1 MDEHNQ
7 YSLVLIFLS
16 DPMLR
21 KIIKQI
27 KLILSTYPR
36 RHLYLLLLGIIF
48 LISLVFFSSLN
59 LDSNPQREAL
69 ISKIPI
75 EKLDFDLDVEAGI
88 NNSIQLKSA
97 EIKRNDSLFSIL
109 RRLGIEEKNIVDL
122 VNSDRSNLLAQIK
135 IGKTLEVGISLS
147 NEVIF
152 LNYIR
157 DFKSGVR
164 AEKSGEV
171 YKIEEYELNTEK
183 YRVFKNIEIKNSLYV
198 DGLKKGLPDSVI
210 MDLVYIFGWD
220 IDFVHDIR
228 PGDSYSLIY
237 EEVFVNGEKKLDGD
251 ILIAEFINRD
261 RKYTAIRYKLK
272 NGFSEYF
279 SPEGKNVK
287 KAFLRSPVKFSY
299 ISSSYNLKRRHPIL
313 HKVRAHTG
321 VDYAASRG
329 TPVRTT
335 GDGTVVFADKK
346 GGYGNLVEIK
356 HTEDYSTRYAHLN
369 KFHPKIK
376 VGRKVKQSETI
387 GYVGKTGTATGYHLH
402 YEFRVNGKHTNPV
415 TVKLPN
421 AKPIH
426 ENDKKSYGLHA
437 KKILTDLKN
446 YQNLSF

>member
-1 MDEHNQ
+1 
-7 YSLVLIFLS
+7 
-16 DPMLR
+16 MLR
-21 KIIKQI
+21 KILKQI
-27 KLILSTYPR
+27 KLIFSSYPR
-36 RHLYLLLLGIIF
+36 RHLYLLLVGIIF
-48 LISLVFFSSLN
+48 LISMTIFSSIKIDSNSPKEALFSQVSMEELD
-59 LDSNPQREAL
+59 LDSAVGAETFNV
-69 ISKIPI
+69 I
-75 EKLDFDLDVEAGI
+75 KL
-88 NNSIQLKSA
+88 KRA

-109 RRLGIEEKNIVDL
+109 KRLGIGEKNIVNL
-122 VNSDRSNLLAQIK
+122 VNSDRGNLLAQIK
-135 IGKTLEVGISLS
+135 IGKTLEVGINDS
-147 NEVIF
+147 NIVIS
-152 LNYIR
+152 LNYIK

-171 YKIEEYELNTEK
+171 YEIEEYELNTEK
-183 YRVFKNIEIKNSLYV
+183 YRVFKNIEINNSLYV
-198 DGLKKGLPDSVI
+198 DGLKEGLPDSVI

-261 RKYTAIRYKLK
+261 RTHTAIRYKLQ

-279 SPEGKNVK
+279 SLEGRNVK

-313 HKVRAHTG
+313 HKIRAHTG

-369 KFHPKIK
+369 KFHSKIK
-376 VGRKVKQSETI
+376 VGKKVNQSETI
-387 GYVGKTGTATGYHLH
+387 GYVGRTGTATGDHLH
-402 YEFRVNGKHTNPV
+402 YEFRVNGKHTNPL

-426 ENDKKSYGLHA
+426 ENDKDSYGLHA
-437 KKILTDLKN
+437 KKILADLKK

>member
-1 MDEHNQ
+1 
-7 YSLVLIFLS
+7 
-16 DPMLR
+16 MLR
-21 KIIKQI
+21 KILKQI
-27 KLILSTYPR
+27 KLIFSSYPR
-36 RHLYLLLLGIIF
+36 RHLYLLLVGIIF
-48 LISLVFFSSLN
+48 LISMTIFSSIKIDSNSPKEALFSQVSMEELD
-59 LDSNPQREAL
+59 LDSAVGAETFNV
-69 ISKIPI
+69 I
-75 EKLDFDLDVEAGI
+75 KL
-88 NNSIQLKSA
+88 KRA

-109 RRLGIEEKNIVDL
+109 KRLGIEEKNIVTL

-135 IGKTLEVGISLS
+135 IGKTLEVGINDS
-147 NEVIF
+147 NIVIS
-152 LNYIR
+152 LNYIK

-164 AEKSGEV
+164 AEKRGEV
-171 YKIEEYELNTEK
+171 YEIEEYELNTEK
-183 YRVFKNIEIKNSLYV
+183 YRVFKNIEINNSLYV
-198 DGLKKGLPDSVI
+198 DGLKEGLPDSVI

-261 RKYTAIRYKLK
+261 RTHTAIRYKLQ

-279 SPEGKNVK
+279 SLEGRNVK

-313 HKVRAHTG
+313 HKIRAHTG

-369 KFHPKIK
+369 KFHSKIK
-376 VGRKVKQSETI
+376 VGKKVKQSETI
-387 GYVGKTGTATGYHLH
+387 GYVGRTGTATGDHLH
-402 YEFRVNGKHTNPV
+402 YEFRVNGKHTNPL

-426 ENDKKSYGLHA
+426 ENDKDSYGLHA
-437 KKILTDLKN
+437 KKILADLKK

>member
-1 MDEHNQ
+1 
-7 YSLVLIFLS
+7 
-16 DPMLR
+16 MLR
-21 KIIKQI
+21 KILKQI
-27 KLILSTYPR
+27 KLIFSSYPR
-36 RHLYLLLLGIIF
+36 RHLYLLLVGVIF
-48 LISLVFFSSLN
+48 LISMTIFSSIKIDSNSPKEALFSQVSIEELG
-59 LDSNPQREAL
+59 LDSAVGAETFNV
-69 ISKIPI
+69 I
-75 EKLDFDLDVEAGI
+75 KL
-88 NNSIQLKSA
+88 KRA

-109 RRLGIEEKNIVDL
+109 KRLGIEEKNIVTL

-135 IGKTLEVGISLS
+135 IGKTLEVGINDS
-147 NEVIF
+147 NIVIS
-152 LNYIR
+152 LNYIK

-171 YKIEEYELNTEK
+171 YEIEEYELNTEK
-183 YRVFKNIEIKNSLYV
+183 YRVFKNIEINNSLYV
-198 DGLKKGLPDSVI
+198 DGLKEGLPDSVI

-251 ILIAEFINRD
+251 ILIAEFINQD
-261 RKYTAIRYKLK
+261 RTHTAIRYKLH

-279 SPEGKNVK
+279 SLEGRNVK

-313 HKVRAHTG
+313 HKIRAHTG

-369 KFHPKIK
+369 KFHSKIK
-376 VGRKVKQSETI
+376 VGKKVTQSETI
-387 GYVGKTGTATGYHLH
+387 GYVGRTGTATGDHLH
-402 YEFRVNGKHTNPV
+402 YEFRVNGKHTNPL

-426 ENDKKSYGLHA
+426 ENDKDSYGLHA
-437 KKILTDLKN
+437 KKILADLKK

>member
-1 MDEHNQ
+1 MTLFSN
-7 YSLVLIFLS
+7 I
-16 DPMLR
+16 
-21 KIIKQI
+21 KIDSNSPKEALFSQVSMEELDLESAVEAETSNFI
-27 KLILSTYPR
+27 KLKR
-36 RHLYLLLLGIIF
+36 
-48 LISLVFFSSLN
+48 
-59 LDSNPQREAL
+59 
-69 ISKIPI
+69 
-75 EKLDFDLDVEAGI
+75 
-88 NNSIQLKSA
+88 A

-109 RRLGIEEKNIVDL
+109 KRLGIEEKNIVTL

-135 IGKTLEVGISLS
+135 IGKTLEVGINDS
-147 NEVIF
+147 NIVIS
-152 LNYIR
+152 LNYIK

-171 YKIEEYELNTEK
+171 YEIEEYELNTEK
-183 YRVFKNIEIKNSLYV
+183 YRVFKNIEINNSLYV
-198 DGLKKGLPDSVI
+198 DGLKEGLPDSVI

-228 PGDSYSLIY
+228 LGDSYSLIY

-261 RKYTAIRYKLK
+261 RTHTAIRYKLQ

-279 SPEGKNVK
+279 SLEGRNVK

-313 HKVRAHTG
+313 HKIRAHTG

-369 KFHPKIK
+369 KFHSKIK
-376 VGRKVKQSETI
+376 VGGKVKQSETI
-387 GYVGKTGTATGYHLH
+387 GYVGRTGTAPGDHLH
-402 YEFRVNGKHTNPV
+402 YEFRVNGKHTNPL

-426 ENDKKSYGLHA
+426 ENDKDSYGLYA
-437 KKILTDLKN
+437 EKILADLKN

>member
-1 MDEHNQ
+1 
-7 YSLVLIFLS
+7 
-16 DPMLR
+16 MLR
-21 KIIKQI
+21 KILKQI
-27 KLILSTYPR
+27 KLIFSSYPR
-36 RHLYLLLLGIIF
+36 RHLYLLLVGVIF
-48 LISLVFFSSLN
+48 LISMTIFSSIKIDSNSPKEALFSQVSLEELD
-59 LDSNPQREAL
+59 LDSAVGAETFNV
-69 ISKIPI
+69 I
-75 EKLDFDLDVEAGI
+75 KL
-88 NNSIQLKSA
+88 KRA

-109 RRLGIEEKNIVDL
+109 KRLGIEEKNIVTL

-135 IGKTLEVGISLS
+135 IGKTLEVGINDS
-147 NEVIF
+147 NIVIS
-152 LNYIR
+152 LNYIK

-171 YKIEEYELNTEK
+171 YEIEEYELNTEK
-183 YRVFKNIEIKNSLYV
+183 YRVFKNIEINNSLYV
-198 DGLKKGLPDSVI
+198 DGLKEGLPDSVI

-261 RKYTAIRYKLK
+261 RTHTAIRYKLQ

-279 SPEGKNVK
+279 SLEGRNVK

-313 HKVRAHTG
+313 HKIRAHTG

-369 KFHPKIK
+369 KFHSKIK
-376 VGRKVKQSETI
+376 VGKKVNQSETI
-387 GYVGKTGTATGYHLH
+387 GYVGRTGTATGDHLH
-402 YEFRVNGKHTNPV
+402 YEFRVNGKHTNPL

-426 ENDKKSYGLHA
+426 ENDKDSYGLHA
-437 KKILTDLKN
+437 KKILADLKK

>member
-1 MDEHNQ
+1 
-7 YSLVLIFLS
+7 
-16 DPMLR
+16 MLR
-21 KIIKQI
+21 KILKQI
-27 KLILSTYPR
+27 KLIFSSYPR
-36 RHLYLLLLGIIF
+36 RHLYLLLVGIIF
-48 LISLVFFSSLN
+48 LISMTIFSSIKIDSNSPKEALFSQVSMEELD
-59 LDSNPQREAL
+59 LDST
-69 ISKIPI
+69 
-75 EKLDFDLDVEAGI
+75 VEAETFNFI
-88 NNSIQLKSA
+88 KLKRE

-109 RRLGIEEKNIVDL
+109 KRLGIEEKNIVTL

-135 IGKTLEVGISLS
+135 IGKTLEVGINDS
-147 NEVIF
+147 NIVIS
-152 LNYIR
+152 LNYIK

-164 AEKSGEV
+164 AEKRGEV
-171 YKIEEYELNTEK
+171 YEIEEYELNTEK
-183 YRVFKNIEIKNSLYV
+183 YRVFKNIEINNSLYA
-198 DGLKKGLPDSVI
+198 DGIKEALPDSVI

-261 RKYTAIRYKLK
+261 RTHTAIRYKLQ

-279 SPEGKNVK
+279 SLEGRNVK
-287 KAFLRSPVKFSY
+287 KAFLRSPVEFSY
-299 ISSSYNLKRRHPIL
+299 ISSSYNLNRRHPIL

-335 GDGTVVFADKK
+335 GDGTVVFVGKK

-369 KFHPKIK
+369 KFHSKIK
-376 VGRKVKQSETI
+376 VGKKVKQSETI
-387 GYVGKTGTATGYHLH
+387 GYVGRTGTATGDHLH

-426 ENDKKSYGLHA
+426 ENDKDSYDLYA
-437 KKILTDLKN
+437 KKIIADLKK

>member
-1 MDEHNQ
+1 
-7 YSLVLIFLS
+7 
-16 DPMLR
+16 MLR
-21 KIIKQI
+21 KILKQI
-27 KLILSTYPR
+27 KLIFSSYPR
-36 RHLYLLLLGIIF
+36 RHLYLLLVGIIF
-48 LISLVFFSSLN
+48 LISMTIFSSIKIDSNSPKEALFSQVSMEELD
-59 LDSNPQREAL
+59 LDSA
-69 ISKIPI
+69 
-75 EKLDFDLDVEAGI
+75 VEAETFNVI
-88 NNSIQLKSA
+88 KLKRA

-109 RRLGIEEKNIVDL
+109 KRLGIEEKNIVNL
-122 VNSDRSNLLAQIK
+122 VNSDRGNLLAQIK
-135 IGKTLEVGISLS
+135 IGKTLEVGINDS
-147 NEVIF
+147 NIVIS
-152 LNYIR
+152 LNYIK

-171 YKIEEYELNTEK
+171 YEIEEYELNTEK
-183 YRVFKNIEIKNSLYV
+183 YRVFKNIEINNSLYV
-198 DGLKKGLPDSVI
+198 DGIKEALPDSVI

-261 RKYTAIRYKLK
+261 RTHTAIRYKLQ

-279 SPEGKNVK
+279 SLEGRNVK

-313 HKVRAHTG
+313 HKIRAHTG

-335 GDGTVVFADKK
+335 GDGTVVFVGKK

-369 KFHPKIK
+369 KFHSKIK
-376 VGRKVKQSETI
+376 VGKKVKQSETI
-387 GYVGKTGTATGYHLH
+387 GYVGRTGTATGDHLH

-426 ENDKKSYGLHA
+426 ENDKDSYGLHA
-437 KKILTDLKN
+437 KKIIADLKK

>member
-1 MDEHNQ
+1 
-7 YSLVLIFLS
+7 
-16 DPMLR
+16 MLR
-21 KIIKQI
+21 KILKQI
-27 KLILSTYPR
+27 KLIFSSYPR
-36 RHLYLLLLGIIF
+36 RHLYLLLVGIIF
-48 LISLVFFSSLN
+48 LISMTIFSSIKIDSNSPKEALFSQVSMEELD
-59 LDSNPQREAL
+59 LDSAVGAETFNV
-69 ISKIPI
+69 I
-75 EKLDFDLDVEAGI
+75 KL
-88 NNSIQLKSA
+88 KRA

-109 RRLGIEEKNIVDL
+109 KRLGIEEKNIVTL

-135 IGKTLEVGISLS
+135 IGKTLEVGINDS
-147 NEVIF
+147 NIVIS
-152 LNYIR
+152 LNYIK

-164 AEKSGEV
+164 AEKRGEV
-171 YKIEEYELNTEK
+171 YEIEEYELNTEK
-183 YRVFKNIEIKNSLYV
+183 YRVFKNIEINNSLYA
-198 DGLKKGLPDSVI
+198 DGIKEALPDSVI

-261 RKYTAIRYKLK
+261 RTHTAIRYKLQ

-279 SPEGKNVK
+279 SLEGRNVK
-287 KAFLRSPVKFSY
+287 KAFLRSPVEFSY

-335 GDGTVVFADKK
+335 GDGTVVFVGKK

-369 KFHPKIK
+369 KFHSKIK
-376 VGRKVKQSETI
+376 VGKKVKQSETI
-387 GYVGKTGTATGYHLH
+387 GYVGRTGTATGDHLH

-426 ENDKKSYGLHA
+426 ENDKDSYDLHA
-437 KKILTDLKN
+437 KKIIADLKK

>member
-1 MDEHNQ
+1 
-7 YSLVLIFLS
+7 
-16 DPMLR
+16 MLR
-21 KIIKQI
+21 KILKQI
-27 KLILSTYPR
+27 KLIFSSYPR
-36 RHLYLLLLGIIF
+36 RHLYLLLVGIIF
-48 LISLVFFSSLN
+48 LISMTIFSSIKIDSNSPKEALFSQVSMEELD
-59 LDSNPQREAL
+59 LDSAVGAETFNV
-69 ISKIPI
+69 I
-75 EKLDFDLDVEAGI
+75 KL
-88 NNSIQLKSA
+88 KRA

-109 RRLGIEEKNIVDL
+109 KRLGIGEKNIVNL
-122 VNSDRSNLLAQIK
+122 VNSDRGNLLAQIK
-135 IGKTLEVGISLS
+135 IGKTLEVGINDS
-147 NEVIF
+147 NIVIS
-152 LNYIR
+152 LNYIK

-164 AEKSGEV
+164 AEKRGEV
-171 YKIEEYELNTEK
+171 YEIEEYELNTEK
-183 YRVFKNIEIKNSLYV
+183 YRVFKNIEINNSLYA
-198 DGLKKGLPDSVI
+198 DGIKEALPDSVI

-261 RKYTAIRYKLK
+261 RTHTAIRYKLQ

-279 SPEGKNVK
+279 SLEGRNVK
-287 KAFLRSPVKFSY
+287 KAFLRSPVEFSY

-313 HKVRAHTG
+313 HKIRAHTG

-329 TPVRTT
+329 TPVRAT

-369 KFHPKIK
+369 KFHSKIK
-376 VGRKVKQSETI
+376 VGKKVNQSETI
-387 GYVGKTGTATGYHLH
+387 GYVGRTGTATGDHLH
-402 YEFRVNGKHTNPV
+402 YEFRVNGKHTNPL

-426 ENDKKSYGLHA
+426 ENDKDSYGLHA
-437 KKILTDLKN
+437 KKILADLKK

>member
-1 MDEHNQ
+1 
-7 YSLVLIFLS
+7 
-16 DPMLR
+16 MLR
-21 KIIKQI
+21 KILKQI
-27 KLILSTYPR
+27 KLIFSSYPR
-36 RHLYLLLLGIIF
+36 RHLYLLLVGIIF
-48 LISLVFFSSLN
+48 LISMTLFSN
-59 LDSNPQREAL
+59 IKIDSNSPKEAL
-69 ISKIPI
+69 FSQVSM
-75 EKLDFDLDVEAGI
+75 EELDLESAVEAETSNFI
-88 NNSIQLKSA
+88 KLKRA

-109 RRLGIEEKNIVDL
+109 KRLGIEEKNIVTL

-135 IGKTLEVGISLS
+135 IGKTLEVGISDF
-147 NEVIF
+147 NKVIS
-152 LNYIR
+152 LNYIK

-164 AEKSGEV
+164 AKKSGEV
-171 YKIEEYELNTEK
+171 YEIEEYELNTEK
-183 YRVFKNIEIKNSLYV
+183 YRVFKNIEINNSLYV
-198 DGLKKGLPDSVI
+198 DGLKEGLPDSVI

-261 RKYTAIRYKLK
+261 RTHTAIRYKLQ

-279 SPEGKNVK
+279 SLEGRNVK

-313 HKVRAHTG
+313 HKIRAHTG

-369 KFHPKIK
+369 KFHSKIK
-376 VGRKVKQSETI
+376 VGEKVKQSETI
-387 GYVGKTGTATGYHLH
+387 GYVGRTGTATGDHLH
-402 YEFRVNGKHTNPV
+402 YEFRVNGKHTNPL

-426 ENDKKSYGLHA
+426 ENDKDSYGLHA
-437 KKILTDLKN
+437 KKILADLKN

>member
-1 MDEHNQ
+1 
-7 YSLVLIFLS
+7 
-16 DPMLR
+16 MLR
-21 KIIKQI
+21 KILKQI
-27 KLILSTYPR
+27 KLIFSSYPR
-36 RHLYLLLLGIIF
+36 RHLYLLLVGIIF
-48 LISLVFFSSLN
+48 LISITLFSN
-59 LDSNPQREAL
+59 IKIDSNSPKEAL
-69 ISKIPI
+69 FSQVSM
-75 EKLDFDLDVEAGI
+75 EELDLESAVEAETSNFI
-88 NNSIQLKSA
+88 KLKRA

-109 RRLGIEEKNIVDL
+109 KRLGIEEKNIVTL

-135 IGKTLEVGISLS
+135 IGKTLEVGISDF
-147 NEVIF
+147 NKVIS
-152 LNYIR
+152 LNYIK

-164 AEKSGEV
+164 AKKSGEV
-171 YKIEEYELNTEK
+171 YEIEEYELNTEK
-183 YRVFKNIEIKNSLYV
+183 YRVFKNIEINNSLYV
-198 DGLKKGLPDSVI
+198 DGLKEGLPDSVI

-261 RKYTAIRYKLK
+261 RTHTAIRYKLQ

-279 SPEGKNVK
+279 SLEGRNVK

-313 HKVRAHTG
+313 HKIRAHTG

-369 KFHPKIK
+369 KFHSKIK
-376 VGRKVKQSETI
+376 VGGKVKQSETI
-387 GYVGKTGTATGYHLH
+387 GYVGRTGTATGDHLH
-402 YEFRVNGKHTNPV
+402 YEFRVNGKHTNPL

-426 ENDKKSYGLHA
+426 ENDKDSYGLHA
-437 KKILTDLKN
+437 KKILADLKN

>member
-1 MDEHNQ
+1 
-7 YSLVLIFLS
+7 
-16 DPMLR
+16 MLR
-21 KIIKQI
+21 KILKQI
-27 KLILSTYPR
+27 KLIFSSYPR
-36 RHLYLLLLGIIF
+36 RHLYLLLVGIIF
-48 LISLVFFSSLN
+48 LISMTLFSNIKIDSNFPKEALFSQISMEELD
-59 LDSNPQREAL
+59 LDSA
-69 ISKIPI
+69 
-75 EKLDFDLDVEAGI
+75 VEAETSNFI
-88 NNSIQLKSA
+88 KLKRA

-109 RRLGIEEKNIVDL
+109 KRLGIEEKNIVTL

-135 IGKTLEVGISLS
+135 IGNTLEVGISDF
-147 NEVIF
+147 NKVIS
-152 LNYIR
+152 LNYIK

-164 AEKSGEV
+164 AKKSGEV
-171 YKIEEYELNTEK
+171 YEIEEYELNTEK
-183 YRVFKNIEIKNSLYV
+183 YRVFKNIEINNSLYV
-198 DGLKKGLPDSVI
+198 DGLKEGLPDSVI

-261 RKYTAIRYKLK
+261 RTHTAIRYKLQ

-279 SPEGKNVK
+279 SLEGRNVK

-313 HKVRAHTG
+313 HKIRAHTG

-369 KFHPKIK
+369 KFHSKIK
-376 VGRKVKQSETI
+376 VGGKVKQSETI
-387 GYVGKTGTATGYHLH
+387 GYVGRTGTATGDHLH
-402 YEFRVNGKHTNPV
+402 YEFRVNGKHTNPL

-426 ENDKKSYGLHA
+426 ENDKDSYGLHA
-437 KKILTDLKN
+437 KKILADLKK

>member
-1 MDEHNQ
+1 
-7 YSLVLIFLS
+7 
-16 DPMLR
+16 MLR
-21 KIIKQI
+21 KILKQI
-27 KLILSTYPR
+27 KLIFSSYPR
-36 RHLYLLLLGIIF
+36 RHLYLLLVGIIF
-48 LISLVFFSSLN
+48 LISMTLFSN
-59 LDSNPQREAL
+59 IKIDSNSPKEAL
-69 ISKIPI
+69 FSQVSM
-75 EKLDFDLDVEAGI
+75 EELDLESAVEAETSNFI
-88 NNSIQLKSA
+88 KLKRA

-109 RRLGIEEKNIVDL
+109 KRLGIEEKNIVTL

-135 IGKTLEVGISLS
+135 IGKTLEVGINDS
-147 NEVIF
+147 NIVIS
-152 LNYIR
+152 LNYIK

-164 AEKSGEV
+164 AKKSGEV
-171 YKIEEYELNTEK
+171 YEIEEYELNTEK
-183 YRVFKNIEIKNSLYV
+183 YRVFKNIEINNSLYV
-198 DGLKKGLPDSVI
+198 DGLKEGLPDSVI

-261 RKYTAIRYKLK
+261 RTHTAIRYKLQ

-279 SPEGKNVK
+279 SLEGRNVK

-313 HKVRAHTG
+313 HKIRAHTG

-335 GDGTVVFADKK
+335 GDGTVVFADKD

-369 KFHPKIK
+369 KFHSKIK
-376 VGRKVKQSETI
+376 VGEKVKQSETI
-387 GYVGKTGTATGYHLH
+387 GYVGRTGTATGDHLH
-402 YEFRVNGKHTNPV
+402 YEFRVNGKHTNPL

-426 ENDKKSYGLHA
+426 ENDKDSYGLHA
-437 KKILTDLKN
+437 KKILADLKN

>member
-1 MDEHNQ
+1 
-7 YSLVLIFLS
+7 
-16 DPMLR
+16 MLR
-21 KIIKQI
+21 KILKQI
-27 KLILSTYPR
+27 KLIFSSYPR
-36 RHLYLLLLGIIF
+36 RHLYLLLVGIIF
-48 LISLVFFSSLN
+48 LISMTIFSSIKIDSNSPKEALFSQVSMEELD
-59 LDSNPQREAL
+59 LDSA
-69 ISKIPI
+69 
-75 EKLDFDLDVEAGI
+75 VEAETFNFI
-88 NNSIQLKSA
+88 KLKRA

-109 RRLGIEEKNIVDL
+109 KRLGIEEKNIVTL

-135 IGKTLEVGISLS
+135 IGKTLEVGINDS
-147 NEVIF
+147 NIVIS
-152 LNYIR
+152 LNYIK

-171 YKIEEYELNTEK
+171 YEIEEYELNTEK
-183 YRVFKNIEIKNSLYV
+183 YRVFKNIEINNSLYA
-198 DGLKKGLPDSVI
+198 DGIKEGLPDSVI

-261 RKYTAIRYKLK
+261 RTHTAIRYKLQ

-279 SPEGKNVK
+279 SLEGRNVK

-313 HKVRAHTG
+313 HKIRAHTG

-335 GDGTVVFADKK
+335 GDGTVVFVGKK

-369 KFHPKIK
+369 KFHSKIK
-376 VGRKVKQSETI
+376 VGKKVKQSETI
-387 GYVGKTGTATGYHLH
+387 GYVGRTGTATGDHLH

-426 ENDKKSYGLHA
+426 ENDKDSYSLHA
-437 KKILTDLKN
+437 KEILADLKK

>member
-1 MDEHNQ
+1 
-7 YSLVLIFLS
+7 
-16 DPMLR
+16 MLR
-21 KIIKQI
+21 KILKQI
-27 KLILSTYPR
+27 KLIFSSYPR
-36 RHLYLLLLGIIF
+36 RHLYLLLVGIIF
-48 LISLVFFSSLN
+48 LISITIFSSIKIDSNSPKEALFSQISMEELD
-59 LDSNPQREAL
+59 LDSA
-69 ISKIPI
+69 
-75 EKLDFDLDVEAGI
+75 VEAETFNFI
-88 NNSIQLKSA
+88 KLKRE

-109 RRLGIEEKNIVDL
+109 KRLGIEEKNIVTL

-135 IGKTLEVGISLS
+135 IGKTLEVGINDS
-147 NEVIF
+147 NIVIS
-152 LNYIR
+152 LNYIK

-171 YKIEEYELNTEK
+171 YEIEEYELNTEK
-183 YRVFKNIEIKNSLYV
+183 YRVFKNIKINNSLYV
-198 DGLKKGLPDSVI
+198 DGLKEGLPDSVI

-261 RKYTAIRYKLK
+261 RTHTAIRYKLQ

-279 SPEGKNVK
+279 SLEGRNVK

-313 HKVRAHTG
+313 HKIRAHTG

-335 GDGTVVFADKK
+335 GDGTVVFVGKK

-369 KFHPKIK
+369 KFHSKIK
-376 VGRKVKQSETI
+376 VGKKVKQSETI
-387 GYVGKTGTATGYHLH
+387 GYVGRTGTATGDHLH

-426 ENDKKSYGLHA
+426 ENDKDSYDLHA
-437 KKILTDLKN
+437 KKIIADLKK

>member
-1 MDEHNQ
+1 
-7 YSLVLIFLS
+7 
-16 DPMLR
+16 MLR
-21 KIIKQI
+21 KILKQI
-27 KLILSTYPR
+27 KLIFSSYPR
-36 RHLYLLLLGIIF
+36 RHLYLLLVGIIF
-48 LISLVFFSSLN
+48 LISMTLFSN
-59 LDSNPQREAL
+59 IKIDSNSPKEAL
-69 ISKIPI
+69 FSQVSM
-75 EKLDFDLDVEAGI
+75 EELDLESAVEAEASNFI
-88 NNSIQLKSA
+88 KLKRA

-109 RRLGIEEKNIVDL
+109 KRLGIEEKNIVTL

-135 IGKTLEVGISLS
+135 IGKTLEVGISDF
-147 NEVIF
+147 NKVIS
-152 LNYIR
+152 LNYIK

-164 AEKSGEV
+164 AKKSGEV
-171 YKIEEYELNTEK
+171 YEIEEYELNTEK
-183 YRVFKNIEIKNSLYV
+183 YRVFKNIEINNSLYV
-198 DGLKKGLPDSVI
+198 DGLKEGLPDSVI

-261 RKYTAIRYKLK
+261 RTHTAIRYKLQ

-279 SPEGKNVK
+279 SLEGRNVK

-313 HKVRAHTG
+313 HKIRAHTG

-369 KFHPKIK
+369 KFHSKIK
-376 VGRKVKQSETI
+376 VGGKVKQSETI
-387 GYVGKTGTATGYHLH
+387 GYVGRTGTATGDHLH
-402 YEFRVNGKHTNPV
+402 YEFRVNGKHTNPL

-426 ENDKKSYGLHA
+426 ENDKDSYGLYA
-437 KKILTDLKN
+437 EKILADLKN

>member
-1 MDEHNQ
+1 
-7 YSLVLIFLS
+7 
-16 DPMLR
+16 MLR
-21 KIIKQI
+21 KILKQI
-27 KLILSTYPR
+27 KLIFSSYPR
-36 RHLYLLLLGIIF
+36 RHLYLLLVGIIF
-48 LISLVFFSSLN
+48 LISMTLFSNINIDSNSPKEALFSQVSMEELD
-59 LDSNPQREAL
+59 LDS
-69 ISKIPI
+69 
-75 EKLDFDLDVEAGI
+75 DVEVETSNFI
-88 NNSIQLKSA
+88 KLKRA

-109 RRLGIEEKNIVDL
+109 KRLGIEEKNIVTL

-135 IGKTLEVGISLS
+135 IGKTLEVGISDF
-147 NEVIF
+147 NKVIS
-152 LNYIR
+152 LNYIK

-164 AEKSGEV
+164 AKKSGEV
-171 YKIEEYELNTEK
+171 YEIEEYELNTEK
-183 YRVFKNIEIKNSLYV
+183 YRVFKNIEINNSLYV
-198 DGLKKGLPDSVI
+198 DGLKEGLPDSVI

-261 RKYTAIRYKLK
+261 RAHTAIRYKLQ

-279 SPEGKNVK
+279 SLEGRNVK

-313 HKVRAHTG
+313 HKIRAHTG

-335 GDGTVVFADKK
+335 GDGTVVFANKK

-369 KFHPKIK
+369 KFHSKIK
-376 VGRKVKQSETI
+376 VGEKVKQSETI
-387 GYVGKTGTATGYHLH
+387 GYVGRTGTATGDHLH
-402 YEFRVNGKHTNPV
+402 YEFRVNGKHTNPL

-426 ENDKKSYGLHA
+426 ENDKDSYGLYA
-437 KKILTDLKN
+437 EKILADLKN

>member
-1 MDEHNQ
+1 
-7 YSLVLIFLS
+7 
-16 DPMLR
+16 MLR
-21 KIIKQI
+21 KILKQI
-27 KLILSTYPR
+27 KLIFSSYPR
-36 RHLYLLLLGIIF
+36 RHLYLLLVGVIF
-48 LISLVFFSSLN
+48 LISMTIFSSIKIDSNSPKEALFSQVSMEELD
-59 LDSNPQREAL
+59 LDSA
-69 ISKIPI
+69 
-75 EKLDFDLDVEAGI
+75 VEAETFNFI
-88 NNSIQLKSA
+88 KLKRE

-109 RRLGIEEKNIVDL
+109 KRLGIEEKNIVTL

-135 IGKTLEVGISLS
+135 IGKTLEVGINDS
-147 NEVIF
+147 NIVIS
-152 LNYIR
+152 LNYIK

-164 AEKSGEV
+164 AKKSGEV
-171 YKIEEYELNTEK
+171 YEIEEYELNTEK
-183 YRVFKNIEIKNSLYV
+183 YRVFKNIEINNSLYV
-198 DGLKKGLPDSVI
+198 DGLKEGLPDSVI

-261 RKYTAIRYKLK
+261 RTHTAIRYKLQ

-279 SPEGKNVK
+279 SLEGRNVK

-335 GDGTVVFADKK
+335 GDGTVVFVGKK

-369 KFHPKIK
+369 KFHSKIK
-376 VGRKVKQSETI
+376 VGGKVKQSETI
-387 GYVGKTGTATGYHLH
+387 GYVGRTGTATGDHLH

-426 ENDKKSYGLHA
+426 ENDKDSYGLHA
-437 KKILTDLKN
+437 KKIIADLKK

>member
-1 MDEHNQ
+1 
-7 YSLVLIFLS
+7 
-16 DPMLR
+16 MLR
-21 KIIKQI
+21 KILKQI
-27 KLILSTYPR
+27 KLIFSSYPR
-36 RHLYLLLLGIIF
+36 RHLYLLLVGIIF
-48 LISLVFFSSLN
+48 LISMTIFSSIKIDSNSPKEALFSQVSMEELD
-59 LDSNPQREAL
+59 LDSA
-69 ISKIPI
+69 
-75 EKLDFDLDVEAGI
+75 VEAETFNFI
-88 NNSIQLKSA
+88 KLKRA

-109 RRLGIEEKNIVDL
+109 KRLGIEEKNIVTL

-135 IGKTLEVGISLS
+135 IGKTLEVGINDS
-147 NEVIF
+147 NIVIS
-152 LNYIR
+152 LNYIK

-164 AEKSGEV
+164 AEKRGEV
-171 YKIEEYELNTEK
+171 YEIEEYELNTEK
-183 YRVFKNIEIKNSLYV
+183 YRVFKNIEINNSLYV
-198 DGLKKGLPDSVI
+198 DGIKEGLPDSVI

-261 RKYTAIRYKLK
+261 RTHTAIRYKLQ

-279 SPEGKNVK
+279 SLEGRNVK

-313 HKVRAHTG
+313 HKIRAHTG

-335 GDGTVVFADKK
+335 GDGTVVFVGKK

-369 KFHPKIK
+369 KFHSKIK
-376 VGRKVKQSETI
+376 VGKKVKQSETI
-387 GYVGKTGTATGYHLH
+387 GYVGRTGTATGDHLH

-426 ENDKKSYGLHA
+426 ENDKDSYGLHA
-437 KKILTDLKN
+437 KKIIADLKK

>member
-1 MDEHNQ
+1 
-7 YSLVLIFLS
+7 
-16 DPMLR
+16 MLR
-21 KIIKQI
+21 KILKQI
-27 KLILSTYPR
+27 KLIFSSYPR
-36 RHLYLLLLGIIF
+36 RHLYLLLVGIIF
-48 LISLVFFSSLN
+48 LISMTIFSSIKIDSNSPKEALFSQVSLEELD
-59 LDSNPQREAL
+59 LDSSAGAETFNV
-69 ISKIPI
+69 I
-75 EKLDFDLDVEAGI
+75 KL
-88 NNSIQLKSA
+88 KRA

-109 RRLGIEEKNIVDL
+109 KRLGIEEKNIVTL

-135 IGKTLEVGISLS
+135 IGKTLEVGINDS
-147 NEVIF
+147 NIVIS
-152 LNYIR
+152 LNYIK

-171 YKIEEYELNTEK
+171 YEIEEYELNTEK
-183 YRVFKNIEIKNSLYV
+183 YRVFKNIEINNSLYV
-198 DGLKKGLPDSVI
+198 DGIKEGLPDSVI

-261 RKYTAIRYKLK
+261 RTHTAIRYKLQ

-279 SPEGKNVK
+279 SLEGRNVK

-335 GDGTVVFADKK
+335 GDGTVVFVGKK

-369 KFHPKIK
+369 KFHSKIK
-376 VGRKVKQSETI
+376 VGKKVKQSETI
-387 GYVGKTGTATGYHLH
+387 GYVGRTGTATGDHLH

-426 ENDKKSYGLHA
+426 ENDKDSYGLHA
-437 KKILTDLKN
+437 KKIIADLKK

>member
-1 MDEHNQ
+1 
-7 YSLVLIFLS
+7 
-16 DPMLR
+16 MLR
-21 KIIKQI
+21 KILKQI
-27 KLILSTYPR
+27 KLIFSSYPR
-36 RHLYLLLLGIIF
+36 RHLYLLLVGIIF
-48 LISLVFFSSLN
+48 LISMTLFSN
-59 LDSNPQREAL
+59 IKIDSNSPKEAL
-69 ISKIPI
+69 FSQVSM
-75 EKLDFDLDVEAGI
+75 EELDLESAVEAETSNFI
-88 NNSIQLKSA
+88 KLKRA

-109 RRLGIEEKNIVDL
+109 KRLGIEEKNIVTL

-135 IGKTLEVGISLS
+135 IGKTLEVGISDF
-147 NEVIF
+147 NKVIS
-152 LNYIR
+152 LNYIK

-164 AEKSGEV
+164 AKKSGEV
-171 YKIEEYELNTEK
+171 YEIEEYELNTEK
-183 YRVFKNIEIKNSLYV
+183 YRVFKNIEINNSLYV
-198 DGLKKGLPDSVI
+198 DGLKEGLPDSVI

-261 RKYTAIRYKLK
+261 RTHTAIRYKLQ

-279 SPEGKNVK
+279 SLEGRNVK

-313 HKVRAHTG
+313 HKIRAHTG

-369 KFHPKIK
+369 KFHSKIK
-376 VGRKVKQSETI
+376 VGGKVKQSETI
-387 GYVGKTGTATGYHLH
+387 GYVGRTGTATGDHLH
-402 YEFRVNGKHTNPV
+402 YEFRVNGKHTNPL

-426 ENDKKSYGLHA
+426 ENDKDSYGLHA
-437 KKILTDLKN
+437 KKILADLKN

>member
-1 MDEHNQ
+1 
-7 YSLVLIFLS
+7 
-16 DPMLR
+16 MLR
-21 KIIKQI
+21 KILKQI
-27 KLILSTYPR
+27 KLIFSSYPR
-36 RHLYLLLLGIIF
+36 RHLYLLLVGIIF
-48 LISLVFFSSLN
+48 LISMTIFSSIKIDSNSPKEALFSQVSMEELD
-59 LDSNPQREAL
+59 LDSAVGAETFNV
-69 ISKIPI
+69 I
-75 EKLDFDLDVEAGI
+75 KL
-88 NNSIQLKSA
+88 KRA

-109 RRLGIEEKNIVDL
+109 KRLGIEEKNIVTL

-135 IGKTLEVGISLS
+135 IGKTLEVGINDS
-147 NEVIF
+147 NIVIS
-152 LNYIR
+152 LNYIK

-171 YKIEEYELNTEK
+171 YEIEEYELNTEK
-183 YRVFKNIEIKNSLYV
+183 YRVFKNIEINNSLYV
-198 DGLKKGLPDSVI
+198 DGLKEGLPDSVI

-261 RKYTAIRYKLK
+261 RTHTAIRYKLQ

-279 SPEGKNVK
+279 SLEGRNVK

-313 HKVRAHTG
+313 HKIRAHTG

-335 GDGTVVFADKK
+335 GDGTVVFAGKK
-346 GGYGNLVEIK
+346 GGYGNLVEIR

-369 KFHPKIK
+369 KFHSKIK
-376 VGRKVKQSETI
+376 VGKKVKQSETI
-387 GYVGKTGTATGYHLH
+387 GYVGRTGTATGDHLH

-426 ENDKKSYGLHA
+426 ENDKDSYDLHA
-437 KKILTDLKN
+437 KKIIADLKK

>member
-1 MDEHNQ
+1 
-7 YSLVLIFLS
+7 
-16 DPMLR
+16 MLR
-21 KIIKQI
+21 KILKQI
-27 KLILSTYPR
+27 KLIFSSYPR
-36 RHLYLLLLGIIF
+36 RHLYLLLVGIIF
-48 LISLVFFSSLN
+48 LISITIFSSIKIDSNSPKEALFSQVSMEELD
-59 LDSNPQREAL
+59 LDSA
-69 ISKIPI
+69 
-75 EKLDFDLDVEAGI
+75 VEAETSNFI
-88 NNSIQLKSA
+88 KLKRA

-109 RRLGIEEKNIVDL
+109 KRLGIEEKNIVTL

-135 IGKTLEVGISLS
+135 IGKTLEVGINDS
-147 NEVIF
+147 NIVIS
-152 LNYIR
+152 LNYIK

-171 YKIEEYELNTEK
+171 YEIEEYELNTEK
-183 YRVFKNIEIKNSLYV
+183 YRVFKNIEINNSLYV
-198 DGLKKGLPDSVI
+198 DGLKEGLPDSVI

-261 RKYTAIRYKLK
+261 RTHTAIRYKLQ

-279 SPEGKNVK
+279 SLEGRNVK

-313 HKVRAHTG
+313 HKIRAHTG

-369 KFHPKIK
+369 KFHSKIK
-376 VGRKVKQSETI
+376 VGEKVNQSETI
-387 GYVGKTGTATGYHLH
+387 GYVGRTGTATGDHLH
-402 YEFRVNGKHTNPV
+402 YEFRVNGKHTNPL

-426 ENDKKSYGLHA
+426 ENDKDSYGLHA
-437 KKILTDLKN
+437 KKILADLKK

>member
-1 MDEHNQ
+1 
-7 YSLVLIFLS
+7 
-16 DPMLR
+16 MLR
-21 KIIKQI
+21 KILKQI
-27 KLILSTYPR
+27 KLIFSSYPR
-36 RHLYLLLLGIIF
+36 RHLYLLLVGVIF
-48 LISLVFFSSLN
+48 LISMTIFSSIKIDSNSPKEALFSQVSMEELD
-59 LDSNPQREAL
+59 LDSA
-69 ISKIPI
+69 
-75 EKLDFDLDVEAGI
+75 VEAETFNFI
-88 NNSIQLKSA
+88 KLKRE

-109 RRLGIEEKNIVDL
+109 KRLGIEEKNIVTL

-135 IGKTLEVGISLS
+135 IGKTLEVGINDS
-147 NEVIF
+147 NIVIS
-152 LNYIR
+152 LNYIK

-164 AEKSGEV
+164 AEKRGEV
-171 YKIEEYELNTEK
+171 YEIEEYELNTEK
-183 YRVFKNIEIKNSLYV
+183 YRVFKNIEINNSLYA
-198 DGLKKGLPDSVI
+198 DGIKEALPDSVI

-261 RKYTAIRYKLK
+261 RTHTAIRYKLQ

-279 SPEGKNVK
+279 SLEGRNVK
-287 KAFLRSPVKFSY
+287 KAFLRSPVEFSY

-335 GDGTVVFADKK
+335 GDGTVVFVGKK

-369 KFHPKIK
+369 KFHSKIK
-376 VGRKVKQSETI
+376 VGKKVKQSETI
-387 GYVGKTGTATGYHLH
+387 GYVGRTGTATGDHLH

-426 ENDKKSYGLHA
+426 ENDKDSYDLHA
-437 KKILTDLKN
+437 KKIIADLKK

>member
-1 MDEHNQ
+1 
-7 YSLVLIFLS
+7 
-16 DPMLR
+16 MLR
-21 KIIKQI
+21 KILKQI
-27 KLILSTYPR
+27 KLIFSSYPR
-36 RHLYLLLLGIIF
+36 RPLYLLLVGVIF
-48 LISLVFFSSLN
+48 LISMTIFSSIKIDSNSPKEALFSKVSIEELD
-59 LDSNPQREAL
+59 LDSA
-69 ISKIPI
+69 
-75 EKLDFDLDVEAGI
+75 VEAETFNFI
-88 NNSIQLKSA
+88 KLKRE

-109 RRLGIEEKNIVDL
+109 KRLGIEEKNIVNL

-135 IGKTLEVGISLS
+135 IGKTLEVGINDS
-147 NEVIF
+147 NIVIS
-152 LNYIR
+152 LNYIK
-157 DFKSGVR
+157 DFKSGVS
-164 AEKSGEV
+164 AKKSGEV
-171 YKIEEYELNTEK
+171 YEIQEYELNTEK
-183 YRVFKNIEIKNSLYV
+183 YRVFKNIEINNSLYV
-198 DGLKKGLPDSVI
+198 DGTKEGLPDSVI

-261 RKYTAIRYKLK
+261 RTHTAIRYKLQ

-279 SPEGKNVK
+279 SLEGRNVK

-335 GDGTVVFADKK
+335 GDGTVVFVGKK

-369 KFHPKIK
+369 KFHSKIK
-376 VGRKVKQSETI
+376 VGGKVKQSETI
-387 GYVGKTGTATGYHLH
+387 GYVGRTGTATGDHLH

-426 ENDKKSYGLHA
+426 ENDKDSYGLHA
-437 KKILTDLKN
+437 KKIIADLKK

>member
-1 MDEHNQ
+1 MHPI
-7 YSLVLIFLS
+7 LVSIKCFS
-16 DPMLR
+16 GPMLR
-21 KIIKQI
+21 KILKQI
-27 KLILSTYPR
+27 KLIFSSYPR
-36 RHLYLLLLGIIF
+36 RHLYLLLVGIIF
-48 LISLVFFSSLN
+48 LISMTLFSN
-59 LDSNPQREAL
+59 IKIDSNSPKEAL
-69 ISKIPI
+69 FSQVSM
-75 EKLDFDLDVEAGI
+75 EELDLESAVEAETSNFI
-88 NNSIQLKSA
+88 KLKRA

-109 RRLGIEEKNIVDL
+109 KRLGIEEKNIVTL

-135 IGKTLEVGISLS
+135 IGKTLEVGISDF
-147 NEVIF
+147 NKVIS
-152 LNYIR
+152 LNYIK

-164 AEKSGEV
+164 AKKSGEV
-171 YKIEEYELNTEK
+171 YEIEEYELNIEK
-183 YRVFKNIEIKNSLYV
+183 YRVFKNIEINNSLYV
-198 DGLKKGLPDSVI
+198 DGLKEGLPDSVI

-261 RKYTAIRYKLK
+261 RTHTAIRYKLQ

-279 SPEGKNVK
+279 SLEGRNVK

-313 HKVRAHTG
+313 HKIRAHTG

-335 GDGTVVFADKK
+335 GDGTVVFANKK

-369 KFHPKIK
+369 KFHSKIK
-376 VGRKVKQSETI
+376 VGEKVKQSETI
-387 GYVGKTGTATGYHLH
+387 GYVGRTGTATGDHLH
-402 YEFRVNGKHTNPV
+402 YEFRVNGKHTNPL

-426 ENDKKSYGLHA
+426 ENDKDSYGLYA
-437 KKILTDLKN
+437 EKILADLKN

>member
-1 MDEHNQ
+1 
-7 YSLVLIFLS
+7 
-16 DPMLR
+16 MLR
-21 KIIKQI
+21 KILKQI
-27 KLILSTYPR
+27 KLIFSSYPR
-36 RHLYLLLLGIIF
+36 RHLYLLLVGIIF
-48 LISLVFFSSLN
+48 LISITIFSSIKIDSNSPKEALFSQVSMEELD
-59 LDSNPQREAL
+59 LDSAVGAETFNV
-69 ISKIPI
+69 I
-75 EKLDFDLDVEAGI
+75 KL
-88 NNSIQLKSA
+88 KRA

-109 RRLGIEEKNIVDL
+109 KRLGIEEKNIVTL

-135 IGKTLEVGISLS
+135 IGKTLEVGINDS
-147 NEVIF
+147 NIVIS
-152 LNYIR
+152 LNYIK

-171 YKIEEYELNTEK
+171 YEIEEYELNTEK
-183 YRVFKNIEIKNSLYV
+183 YRVFKNIEINNSLYV
-198 DGLKKGLPDSVI
+198 DGLKEGLPDSVI

-261 RKYTAIRYKLK
+261 RTHTAIRYKLQ

-279 SPEGKNVK
+279 SLEGRNVK

-313 HKVRAHTG
+313 HKIRAHTG

-369 KFHPKIK
+369 KFHSKIK
-376 VGRKVKQSETI
+376 VGKKVNQSETI
-387 GYVGKTGTATGYHLH
+387 GYVGRTGTATGDHLH
-402 YEFRVNGKHTNPV
+402 YEFRVNGKHTNPL

-426 ENDKKSYGLHA
+426 ENDKDSYGLHA
-437 KKILTDLKN
+437 KKILADLKK

>member
-1 MDEHNQ
+1 
-7 YSLVLIFLS
+7 
-16 DPMLR
+16 MLR
-21 KIIKQI
+21 KILKQI
-27 KLILSTYPR
+27 KLIFSSYPR
-36 RHLYLLLLGIIF
+36 RHLYLLLVGVIF
-48 LISLVFFSSLN
+48 LISMTIFSSIKIDSNSPKEALFSQISMEELD
-59 LDSNPQREAL
+59 LDSA
-69 ISKIPI
+69 
-75 EKLDFDLDVEAGI
+75 VEAETFNFI
-88 NNSIQLKSA
+88 KLKRA

-109 RRLGIEEKNIVDL
+109 KRLGIEEKNIVTL

-135 IGKTLEVGISLS
+135 IGKTLEVGINDS
-147 NEVIF
+147 NIVIS
-152 LNYIR
+152 LNYIK

-171 YKIEEYELNTEK
+171 YEIEEYELNTEK
-183 YRVFKNIEIKNSLYV
+183 YRVFKNIEINNSLYA
-198 DGLKKGLPDSVI
+198 DGIKEGLPDSVI

-261 RKYTAIRYKLK
+261 RTHTAIRYKLQ

-279 SPEGKNVK
+279 SLEGRNVK

-313 HKVRAHTG
+313 HKIRAHTG

-335 GDGTVVFADKK
+335 GDGTVVFVGKK

-369 KFHPKIK
+369 KFHSKIK
-376 VGRKVKQSETI
+376 VGKKVKQSETI
-387 GYVGKTGTATGYHLH
+387 GYVGRTGTATGDHLH

-426 ENDKKSYGLHA
+426 ENDKDSYGLHA
-437 KKILTDLKN
+437 KKIIADLKK

>member
-1 MDEHNQ
+1 
-7 YSLVLIFLS
+7 
-16 DPMLR
+16 MLR
-21 KIIKQI
+21 KILKQI
-27 KLILSTYPR
+27 KLIFSSYPR
-36 RHLYLLLLGIIF
+36 RHLYLLLVGVIF
-48 LISLVFFSSLN
+48 LISMTIFSSIKIDSNLPKEALFSPVSMDELD
-59 LDSNPQREAL
+59 LDSA
-69 ISKIPI
+69 
-75 EKLDFDLDVEAGI
+75 VEAETFNFI
-88 NNSIQLKSA
+88 KLKRA

-109 RRLGIEEKNIVDL
+109 KRLGIEEKNIVTL

-135 IGKTLEVGISLS
+135 IGKTLEVGINDS
-147 NEVIF
+147 NIVIS
-152 LNYIR
+152 LNYIK

-171 YKIEEYELNTEK
+171 YEIEEYELNTEK
-183 YRVFKNIEIKNSLYV
+183 YRVFKNIEINNSLYV
-198 DGLKKGLPDSVI
+198 DGLKEGLPDSVI

-261 RKYTAIRYKLK
+261 RTHTAIRYKLQ

-279 SPEGKNVK
+279 SLEGRNVK

-313 HKVRAHTG
+313 HKIRAHTG

-369 KFHPKIK
+369 KFHSKIK
-376 VGRKVKQSETI
+376 VGKKVTQSETI
-387 GYVGKTGTATGYHLH
+387 GYVGRTGTATGDHLH
-402 YEFRVNGKHTNPV
+402 YEFRVNGKHTNPL

-426 ENDKKSYGLHA
+426 ENDKDSYGLHA
-437 KKILTDLKN
+437 KKILADLKK

>member
-1 MDEHNQ
+1 
-7 YSLVLIFLS
+7 
-16 DPMLR
+16 MLR
-21 KIIKQI
+21 KILKQI
-27 KLILSTYPR
+27 KLIFSSYPR
-36 RHLYLLLLGIIF
+36 RHLYLLLVGIIF
-48 LISLVFFSSLN
+48 LISMTLFSN
-59 LDSNPQREAL
+59 IKIDSNSPKEAL
-69 ISKIPI
+69 FSQVSM
-75 EKLDFDLDVEAGI
+75 EELDLESAVEAETSNFI
-88 NNSIQLKSA
+88 KLKRA

-109 RRLGIEEKNIVDL
+109 KRLGIEEKNIVTL

-135 IGKTLEVGISLS
+135 IGKTLEVGISDF
-147 NEVIF
+147 NKVIS
-152 LNYIR
+152 LNYIK

-164 AEKSGEV
+164 AKKSGEV
-171 YKIEEYELNTEK
+171 YEIEEYELNTEK
-183 YRVFKNIEIKNSLYV
+183 YRVFKNIEINNSLYV
-198 DGLKKGLPDSVI
+198 DGLKEGLPDSVI

-261 RKYTAIRYKLK
+261 RTHTAIRYKLQ

-279 SPEGKNVK
+279 SLEGRNVK

-313 HKVRAHTG
+313 HKIRAHTG

-335 GDGTVVFADKK
+335 GDGTVVFANKK

-369 KFHPKIK
+369 KFHSKIK
-376 VGRKVKQSETI
+376 VGEKVKQSETI
-387 GYVGKTGTATGYHLH
+387 GYVGRTGTATGDHLH
-402 YEFRVNGKHTNPV
+402 YEFRVNGKHTNPL

-426 ENDKKSYGLHA
+426 ENDKDSYGLHA
-437 KKILTDLKN
+437 KKILADLKN

>member
-1 MDEHNQ
+1 
-7 YSLVLIFLS
+7 
-16 DPMLR
+16 MLR
-21 KIIKQI
+21 KILKQI
-27 KLILSTYPR
+27 KLIFSSYPR
-36 RHLYLLLLGIIF
+36 RHLYLLLVGIIF
-48 LISLVFFSSLN
+48 LISITIFSSIKIDSNSPKEALFSQVSMEELD
-59 LDSNPQREAL
+59 LDSA
-69 ISKIPI
+69 
-75 EKLDFDLDVEAGI
+75 VEAETFNFI
-88 NNSIQLKSA
+88 KLKRA

-109 RRLGIEEKNIVDL
+109 KRLGIEEKNIVTL

-135 IGKTLEVGISLS
+135 IGKTLEVGINDS
-147 NEVIF
+147 NIVIS
-152 LNYIR
+152 LNYIK

-171 YKIEEYELNTEK
+171 YEIEEYELNTEK
-183 YRVFKNIEIKNSLYV
+183 YRVFKNIEINNSLYV
-198 DGLKKGLPDSVI
+198 DGLKEGLPDSVI

-261 RKYTAIRYKLK
+261 RTHTAIRYKLQ

-279 SPEGKNVK
+279 SLEGRNVK

-313 HKVRAHTG
+313 HKIRAHTG

-369 KFHPKIK
+369 KFHSKIK
-376 VGRKVKQSETI
+376 VGEKVNQSETI
-387 GYVGKTGTATGYHLH
+387 GYVGRTGTATGDHLH
-402 YEFRVNGKHTNPV
+402 YEFRVNGKHTNPL

-426 ENDKKSYGLHA
+426 ENDKDSYGLHA
-437 KKILTDLKN
+437 KKILADLKK

>member
-1 MDEHNQ
+1 
-7 YSLVLIFLS
+7 
-16 DPMLR
+16 MLR
-21 KIIKQI
+21 KILKQI
-27 KLILSTYPR
+27 KLIFSSYPR
-36 RHLYLLLLGIIF
+36 RHLYLLLVGVIF
-48 LISLVFFSSLN
+48 LISMTIFSSIKIDSNSPKEALFSQVSMEELD
-59 LDSNPQREAL
+59 LDSAVGAETFNV
-69 ISKIPI
+69 I
-75 EKLDFDLDVEAGI
+75 KL
-88 NNSIQLKSA
+88 KRA

-109 RRLGIEEKNIVDL
+109 KRLGIEEKNIVTL

-135 IGKTLEVGISLS
+135 IGKTLEVGINDS
-147 NEVIF
+147 NIVIS
-152 LNYIR
+152 LNYIK

-171 YKIEEYELNTEK
+171 YEIEEYELNTEK
-183 YRVFKNIEIKNSLYV
+183 YRVFKNIEINNSLYV
-198 DGLKKGLPDSVI
+198 DGLKEGLPDSVI

-261 RKYTAIRYKLK
+261 RTHTAIRYKLQ

-279 SPEGKNVK
+279 SLEGRNVK

-313 HKVRAHTG
+313 HKIRAHTG

-335 GDGTVVFADKK
+335 GDGTVVFVGKK

-369 KFHPKIK
+369 KFHSKIK
-376 VGRKVKQSETI
+376 VGKKVKQSETI
-387 GYVGKTGTATGYHLH
+387 GYVGRTGTATGDHLH

-426 ENDKKSYGLHA
+426 ENDKDSYGLHA
-437 KKILTDLKN
+437 KKIIADLKK